1 MVNAKVKVLG
11 AQYYSDLEEEVN
23 SFLATID
30 VRQIVKTEFSNH
42 SSVGCS
48 GNSTAFRYIAIIYYI
63 GIDDIRDIKID
74 NILKNPL

>member
-11 AQYYSDLEEEVN
+11 AQYYSDLEDEIN

-30 VRQIVKTEFSNH
+30 VRQIIKTEFS
-42 SSVGCS
+42 CT
-48 GNSTAFRYIAIIYYI
+48 GNSTAFRYTAIIYYI
-63 GIDDIRDIKID
+63 GVDDIRDIKID

>member
-11 AQYYSDLEEEVN
+11 AQYYSDLEDEIN

-30 VRQIVKTEFSNH
+30 VRQIIKTEFS
-42 SSVGCS
+42 CA
-48 GNSTAFRYIAIIYYI
+48 GNSSAFRYTAIIYYI

>member
-1 MVNAKVKVLG
+1 MNAKIKILS
-11 AQYYSDLEEEVN
+11 APYYSDLEDEIN

-30 VRQIVKTEFSNH
+30 VRQIIKTEFS
-42 SSVGCS
+42 SA
-48 GNSTAFRYIAIIYYI
+48 GNSSAFRYTAIIYYI

>member
-30 VRQIVKTEFSNH
+30 VRQIIKTEFS
-42 SSVGCS
+42 SS
-48 GNSTAFRYIAIIYYI
+48 GNSTVFRYTVIIYYI

>member
-1 MVNAKVKVLG
+1 VNAKVKVLG

-23 SFLATID
+23 SFLTTID
-30 VRQIVKTEFSNH
+30 VRQIIKTEFS
-42 SSVGCS
+42 SS
-48 GNSTAFRYIAIIYYI
+48 GNSTVTAMIYYI

>member
-11 AQYYSDLEEEVN
+11 AQYYSDLEDEVN

-30 VRQIVKTEFSNH
+30 VRQIIKTEFS
-42 SSVGCS
+42 SS
-48 GNSTAFRYIAIIYYI
+48 GNSTAFRYTAMIYYI

>member
-11 AQYYSDLEEEVN
+11 AQYYSDLEDEIN
-23 SFLATID
+23 SFLTTID
-30 VRQIVKTEFSNH
+30 VRQIIKTEFS
-42 SSVGCS
+42 CS
-48 GNSTAFRYIAIIYYI
+48 GNSSVFRYTTIIYYI

>member
-11 AQYYSDLEEEVN
+11 AEYYSYLEEEVN
-23 SFLATID
+23 SFLSTID
-30 VRQIVKTEFSNH
+30 VRQIIKTEFS
-42 SSVGCS
+42 CS
-48 GNSTAFRYIAIIYYI
+48 ANSTTFRHTVIIYYI

>member
-11 AQYYSDLEEEVN
+11 AQYYSDLEDEIN

-30 VRQIVKTEFSNH
+30 VRQIIKTEFS
-42 SSVGCS
+42 CS
-48 GNSTAFRYIAIIYYI
+48 GNSTVFAMIYYI
-63 GIDDIRDIKID
+63 GVDDIRDIKID

>member
-1 MVNAKVKVLG
+1 MVNAKVKILG
-11 AQYYSDLEEEVN
+11 AQYYSDLEEGVN

-30 VRQIVKTEFSNH
+30 VRQIIKTEFS
-42 SSVGCS
+42 SA
-48 GNSTAFRYIAIIYYI
+48 GNSSAFRYTAIIYYI